1 MKLIAA
7 ALAIVAITGCKK
19 KDSTSTEQGPGSGSA
34 APAPMPRAS
43 QGTLPQMPAL
53 ELPADPKRDAK
64 IALGHVLFFDK
75 RLSGANDRSCYS
87 CHQNEDGN
95 GGHDPLAIGSGDK
108 PLTRHSPVIWNV
120 GYWKNAFYWDGRA
133 PTLEDNV
140 KGAWGGPNMNAGKDN
155 LDKKAAEIAAVA
167 GYKKLIE
174 DAFGAEPLKGDH
186 IASAIAEYM
195 RTLVCKDTAYDK
207 FAAGDKAALNEQQQ
221 RGLDT
226 FMGKGACITCH
237 APPYFSTAMGVDGG
251 IYFNMGVGTQV
262 AEDQVDIGR
271 MKVTNDAKDWA
282 AFKPPSLRNVTKS
295 PPYFH
300 DGSVA
305 KLEDAV
311 KVMAAG
317 GIKNK
322 NLSTAAADRGLSD
335 AERADIIAFLGALEC
350 GKLEEPKVPEGGAA
364 APKKDAKGEPKK
376 DAKGEP
382 KKGAAKADAKTD
394 APKK

>member
-7 ALAIVAITGCKK
+7 AALATFAFAGCKK
-19 KDSTSTEQGPGSGSA
+19 KETQGTTEQGTGSA
-34 APAPMPRAS
+34 QPTEQAPRPS
-43 QGTLPQMPAL
+43 QGVLPQMPAL
-53 ELPADPKRDAK
+53 ALAEDAKRDAK

-95 GGHDPLAIGSGDK
+95 GGRDPLAIGSGDK
-108 PLTRHSPVIWNV
+108 VLTRHSPVIWNV
-120 GYWKNAFYWDGRA
+120 GYWNNAFYWEGRT

-155 LDKKAAEIAAVA
+155 LDKKAAALGKIAA
-167 GYKKLIE
+167 YKKLFT
-174 DAFGAEPLKGDH
+174 DAFGTADAKGDH
-186 IASAIAEYM
+186 VAQAVAEYM

-207 FAAGDKAALNEQQQ
+207 FAAGDKAAMTEQQQ
-221 RGLDT
+221 KGLDV
-226 FMGKGACITCH
+226 FIGKGACTTCH
-237 APPYFSTAMGVDGG
+237 MLPMFSTAMGVAGG
-251 IYFNMGVGTQV
+251 VYFNVGIGTQV
-262 AEDQVDIGR
+262 AEDKVDVGR
-271 MKVTNDAKDWA
+271 MKVTNDVKDWA

-311 KVMAAG
+311 KLMAGG

-322 NLSTAAADRGLSD
+322 NLNPALADRKLTP
-335 AERADIIAFLGALEC
+335 AELADLIAFLGALDC
-350 GKLEEPKVPEGGAA
+350 PGKLDEPKLP
-364 APKKDAKGEPKK
+364 
-376 DAKGEP
+376 
-382 KKGAAKADAKTD
+382 
-394 APKK
+394 